1 MRTAQNWDSMTSLH
15 DFPAELAIELALNTA
30 AFRQAQA
37 VADSRKAKPIKS
49 QPEIPNEA
57 TK

>member
-1 MRTAQNWDSMTSLH
+1 MTELH
-15 DFPAELAIELALNTA
+15 DFPAELAIDLALNTA

-37 VADSRKAKPIKS
+37 IADSRRAKLIKS
-49 QPEIPNEA
+49 QPEISNEA